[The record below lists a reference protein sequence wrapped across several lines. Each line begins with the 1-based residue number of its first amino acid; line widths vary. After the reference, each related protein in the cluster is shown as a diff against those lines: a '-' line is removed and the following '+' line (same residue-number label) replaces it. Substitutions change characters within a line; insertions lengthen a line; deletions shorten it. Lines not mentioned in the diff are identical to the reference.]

1 MTVKLPT
8 FKKEKVSIF
17 LFRKRLKMNLS
28 KLLLFIVLFF
38 LNITFTYAGEHMDII
53 ELSRNSCVK
62 ISSKTGDSAGSGF
75 FISDDLIATCFHV
88 IASISQNEQQIDWN
102 IYQDLQITTITGENI
117 NANCITS
124 PTQKDSSP
132 LFQDFAVLKL
142 IKKPTNLKNYI
153 LQFSDKDIKTIKIGS
168 DCYFSGYPLFAPALI
183 THKGMISGIDDS
195 GNIICIQGSIN
206 KGNSGGA
213 LISDNGKVIG
223 IVSMREGGISK
234 ALEELTVYIEN
245 TEKQGSVHLMG
256 VDPLQAIKATVKT
269 LDTYIS
275 TGIGYARNI
284 KYLKKYSFK
293 NQIVK

>member
-1 MTVKLPT
+1 
-8 FKKEKVSIF
+8 
-17 LFRKRLKMNLS
+17 
-28 KLLLFIVLFF
+28 
-38 LNITFTYAGEHMDII
+38 MDII

-62 ISSKTGDSAGSGF
+62 ISSKVGDSAGSGF

-88 IASISQNEQQIDWN
+88 IASINQNKQQIDWH

-117 NANCITS
+117 NANCITP
-124 PTQKDSSP
+124 PTKKDPSP
-132 LFQDFAVLKL
+132 LYKDFAVLKL

-168 DCYFSGYPLFAPALI
+168 NCYFSGYPLSVPALI

-213 LISDNGKVIG
+213 LISDDGKVIG
-223 IVSMREGGISK
+223 IVSMREGRISK
-234 ALEELTVYIEN
+234 ALADLTIYIEA
-245 TEKQGSVHLMG
+245 TEKQGSVLRLKG
-256 VDPLQAIKATVKT
+256 VDPLQAIKEIIKI
-269 LDTYIS
+269 LDRNIS

-284 KYLKKYSFK
+284 KFLKEYSLK
-293 NQIVK
+293 NQILK

>member
-1 MTVKLPT
+1 MPKERAQSYRSKSLFCDMTAKLPT
-8 FKKEKVSIF
+8 FKKKKVSIF

-62 ISSKTGDSAGSGF
+62 ISSKSGDSAGSGF

-88 IASISQNEQQIDWN
+88 IASISQNGQQIDWN

-132 LFQDFAVLKL
+132 LFQDFAVLK
-142 IKKPTNLKNYI
+142 
-153 LQFSDKDIKTIKIGS
+153 DIKTIEISS

-213 LISDNGKVIG
+213 LISDDGKVIG

-245 TEKQGSVHLMG
+245 TEKEGSVHLMG

-284 KYLKKYSFK
+284 KFLKEYSLK
-293 NQIVK
+293 NQILK

>member
-1 MTVKLPT
+1 MQ
-8 FKKEKVSIF
+8 FFIF
-17 LFRKRLKMNLS
+17 LFVKRFKMNIS
-28 KLLLFIVLFF
+28 KFLLFVVLFF
-38 LNITFTYAGEHMDII
+38 LNITFIYAGEHMDII

-62 ISSKTGDSAGSGF
+62 ISSKVGDSAGSGF

-88 IASISQNEQQIDWN
+88 IASINQNKQQIDWH
-102 IYQDLQITTITGENI
+102 IYQDLQITTMTGENI
-117 NANCITS
+117 NANCITP
-124 PTQKDSSP
+124 PTKKDPSP
-132 LFQDFAVLKL
+132 LYKDFAVLKL

-168 DCYFSGYPLFAPALI
+168 NCYFSGYPLSVPALI

-213 LISDNGKVIG
+213 LISDDGKVIG
-223 IVSMREGGISK
+223 IVSMREGRISK
-234 ALEELTVYIEN
+234 ALADLTIYIEA
-245 TEKQGSVHLMG
+245 TEKQGSVLRLKG
-256 VDPLQAIKATVKT
+256 VDPLQAIKEIIKI
-269 LDTYIS
+269 LDRNIS

-284 KYLKKYSFK
+284 KFLKEYSFK